1 MNIARE
7 TAMAVP
13 RPVSTPSAS
22 VATKE
27 LAMMMKSSFETRHS
41 RGLSHTIKHQHRGA
55 HSGECSRLKAQ
66 REAEGMPQVK
76 FLCALVIMPGLAP
89 SQGQPH

>member
-1 MNIARE
+1 MNMASE

-41 RGLSHTIKHQHRGA
+41 LGLSHTTSTETR
-55 HSGECSRLKAQ
+55 AQ
-66 REAEGMPQVK
+66 GNV
-76 FLCALVIMPGLAP
+76 PG
-89 SQGQPH
+89 

>member
-7 TAMAVP
+7 TAIAVP

-41 RGLSHTIKHQHRGA
+41 RGLSHTTSTETR
-55 HSGECSRLKAQ
+55 AQ
-66 REAEGMPQVK
+66 GNV
-76 FLCALVIMPGLAP
+76 
-89 SQGQPH
+89 QG

>member
-22 VATKE
+22 VATNE

-41 RGLSHTIKHQHRGA
+41 RGLSHTTTT

>member
-41 RGLSHTIKHQHRGA
+41 RGLSHTTKHRDA
-55 HSGECSRLKAQ
+55 HSGNVQGRK
-66 REAEGMPQVK
+66 
-76 FLCALVIMPGLAP
+76 P
-89 SQGQPH
+89 SARRKGCLRSNFCVR